1 MVLEFKRG
9 SSCLHREH
17 LLSHFPSVW
26 GSFFFK
32 FIKLPFDLFTVLQ
45 THFLYF
51 FNFPVVRM
59 LHTFEYGVLFQC
71 MQILSKVNM
80 RLPLSGMAGP
90 HLPPPIPQPVAFAH
104 ENPHCTLRLL
114 MQAFS
119 KLLNLPPHL

>member
-1 MVLEFKRG
+1 MFG
-9 SSCLHREH
+9 D
-17 LLSHFPSVW
+17 HF
-26 GSFFFK
+26 FLK
-32 FIKLPFDLFTVLQ
+32 FIKLPFNLFTVLE

-51 FNFPVVRM
+51 LNFPVVIM

-71 MQILSKVNM
+71 MQVLCKVNM
-80 RLPLSGMAGP
+80 CLPLSGMEGP